1 MEELWRKNGRALY
14 PLDFSSNGVEA
25 LGPEL
30 EIKVIGFVFDIVKI
44 VLEPWLPD
52 EIIQSGY

>member
-1 MEELWRKNGRALY
+1 MEEVWRKNGRALY
-14 PLDFSSNGVEA
+14 PLNFSSNGVEA

-30 EIKVIGFVFDIVKI
+30 EIEVIRLVFDIVKI

-52 EIIQSGY
+52 EVIQSGH